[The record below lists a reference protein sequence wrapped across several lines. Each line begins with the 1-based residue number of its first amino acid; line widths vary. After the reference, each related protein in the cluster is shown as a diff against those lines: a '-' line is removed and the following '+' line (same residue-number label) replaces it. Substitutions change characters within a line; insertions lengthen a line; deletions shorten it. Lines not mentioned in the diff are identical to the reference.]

1 MLDFLAECHCF
12 SCTSSSAACR
22 RCSLLSAHC
31 SLLSAISVGSR
42 NVNLVLTVNCEHH
55 CPLSG
60 ACSSCKY
67 SNVNLVLT
75 VNCEPHCPLS
85 GACSS
90 CKYSSVLLCLK
101 IETVRKA
108 PSQTLTIILWKES
121 IIMLYIATRLDRKH
135 SKYCAGYLLGI
146 LLYYFRQYQYIIY
159 STVAPPRSK
168 IPLRSLH
175 LYLKTCGHCSGVWH
189 SAVWYSG
196 SIAI

>member
-1 MLDFLAECHCF
+1 MKICMMWRSYVRFPCWMCHCF
-12 SCTSSSAACR
+12 SSTSSSAACH
-22 RCSLLSAHC
+22 RCSLLTTQC

-42 NVNLVLTVNCEHH
+42 
-55 CPLSG
+55 
-60 ACSSCKY
+60 
-67 SNVNLVLT
+67 NVNLVLT

-101 IETVRKA
+101 IEIVRKA

-159 STVAPPRSK
+159 STVAPPRS
-168 IPLRSLH
+168 H
-175 LYLKTCGHCSGVWH
+175 
-189 SAVWYSG
+189 
-196 SIAI
+196 